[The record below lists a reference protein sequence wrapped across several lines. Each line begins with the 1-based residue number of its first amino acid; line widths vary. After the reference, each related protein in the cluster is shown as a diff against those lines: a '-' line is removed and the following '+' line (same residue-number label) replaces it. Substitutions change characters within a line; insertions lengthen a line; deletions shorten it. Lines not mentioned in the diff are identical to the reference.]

1 MGDFSFAARARAFVF
16 VGLLFSYGVRAAD
29 WPSYRGPEHNGV
41 TREKGWTD
49 QWPAEGPKIAWKA
62 MVGLGFSSMV
72 VADGRFFSVGYA
84 NDSDTI
90 YSLDAESG
98 KELWKYSYPAD
109 IGAKYYEGG
118 TTGTPTIDGPRVY
131 WQSKWGDLFA
141 FEGASGKIIWKTQVQ
156 KETAIRVPDWGF
168 TGAPFVFKNVLVL
181 NVGDAGVGVDKNTG
195 KILWKSADKNCGY
208 STPVPLNTVHSAGG
222 PLVVFGSAQ
231 SYVAVNPENGKE
243 AWRIKWMT
251 EYGVNAADP
260 IVTGDRLFISTG
272 YGKGAGLF
280 NLTENPPQKIWT
292 SKVLRTQLNPGVVSN
307 GFIYGMDGD
316 TGDKGPL
323 KCIELTTGTE
333 KWASPGFGT
342 GGLILA
348 DGKLIIMNASGE
360 LMVAA
365 ASPEGFKTSARAQ
378 VLGGKCWTAPILA
391 NGRIYCRNQ
400 RGEIICVDV
409 RKQSVAVN

>member
-1 MGDFSFAARARAFVF
+1 MGDFSISVKARSLTFA
-16 VGLLFSYGVRAAD
+16 GLLFAGLVSVQAGD

-41 TREKGWTD
+41 TPEKGWSD
-49 QWPAEGPKIAWKA
+49 QWPGDGPKIAWKA
-62 MVGLGFSSMV
+62 AVGLGFSSMV

-90 YSLDAESG
+90 FCLDADTG
-98 KELWKYSYPAD
+98 KELWKFAYAAD
-109 IGAKYYEGG
+109 IGAKFYEGG
-118 TTGTPTIDGPRVY
+118 TTGTPTIDGLRVY

-141 FEGASGKIIWKTQVQ
+141 FEAATGKITWKTQVQ
-156 KETAIRVPDWGF
+156 KETGLRVPDWGF
-168 TGAPFVFKNVLVL
+168 TGAPFVYKNVLVL
-181 NVGDAGVGVDKNTG
+181 NVGDAGAGVDKNTG

-208 STPVPLNTVHSAGG
+208 STPVPLRSTGE
-222 PLVVFGSAQ
+222 PLVAFGSSQA
-231 SYVAVNPENGKE
+231 YVAVNPESGKE
-243 AWRIKWMT
+243 AWRIKWLT

-260 IVTGDRLFISTG
+260 IVAGDRLFISTG

-280 NLTENPPQKIWT
+280 DLVENPPKRIWT
-292 SKVLRTQLNPGVVSN
+292 SKVLRTQLNPGVLSN

-323 KCIELTTGTE
+323 KCIELATGAE

-365 ASPEGFKTSARAQ
+365 ASPDGFKTSARAQ

-400 RGEIICVDV
+400 RGEIVCVDV
-409 RKQSVAVN
+409 RKQSVAAN